1 MCFVLQKSLHSLIL
15 LFNLKM
21 CWNTNIFNVVV
32 LWVGVLKVPL
42 SLSRVS
48 PTQLHLKQKHFTSN
62 VKYQAKWTKEVTT
75 PVNCRHFCFSKD
87 NKRFKAISLSQ
98 DTNVF
103 PIRYI
108 ITGVSLKGVMPR
120 HHHGYLFHY
129 TRSWSLNKGRLHE
142 SNSITKCVR
151 KRKVRKETPT
161 MSVECSAVFCSP
173 WTHTKHIEVEL

>member
-1 MCFVLQKSLHSLIL
+1 M
-15 LFNLKM
+15 
-21 CWNTNIFNVVV
+21 V
-32 LWVGVLKVPL
+32 LWVGVLKVSL

-48 PTQLHLKQKHFTSN
+48 RTQLHFTSN
-62 VKYQAKWTKEVTT
+62 VKYQAKCLKEVTP
-75 PVNCRHFCFSKD
+75 PVKCRHFCFSKD
-87 NKRFKAISLSQ
+87 NKRFKSISLSQ

-108 ITGVSLKGVMPR
+108 LTGVSLKGVMPR

-129 TRSWSLNKGRLHE
+129 TRSWSLNKRRLHE

-161 MSVECSAVFCSP
+161 MSVECMAVFCSP
-173 WTHTKHIEVEL
+173 WTHTKNIEVEL